1 MVGCARQQLDVHS
14 IDEGRAIKLGEMREG
29 VPDGGNGRSKVFLKK
44 SRQTGER
51 AQTPGAQFWR

>member
-29 VPDGGNGRSKVFLKK
+29 VPDGGNGRSKVLKK
-44 SRQTGER
+44 ATRTGEF
-51 AQTPGAQFWR
+51 AQSPGAQFWR